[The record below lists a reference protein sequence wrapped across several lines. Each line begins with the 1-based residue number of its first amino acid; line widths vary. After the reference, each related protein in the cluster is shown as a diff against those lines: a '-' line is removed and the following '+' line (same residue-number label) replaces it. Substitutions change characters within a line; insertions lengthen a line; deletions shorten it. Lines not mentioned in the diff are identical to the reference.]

1 MQSSKKNVLQDLD
14 EAWLTEYTTEEP
26 SYNPLDILRTQ
37 DDDDFEKKLAWLL
50 TQPDFFS
57 FTCKHIFNVELLPF
71 QDVLLKELW
80 NRKYP
85 MYVATRGAGKTWLL
99 SLYALLRALIIP
111 NRKIIIAGASF
122 RQSKF
127 LHEYMENIWRNAPVL
142 RDLCDGD
149 SGPLRAPDVCKF
161 IINNS
166 IIQAL
171 PIGDGCVIPSTLV
184 TYNNKFGIIKDT
196 QFNIREVWGNNKFRS
211 IDYFIDNGVKPTKVV
226 RTDKGFEFEGTHNH
240 AMRIFKD
247 GQIIWCR
254 CDQMEVGDNILIDR
268 SYRWHSGDNDLS
280 LEDCY
285 KLGQSADMSGI
296 FNISQ
301 DKMTQYIR
309 GLYQSYGSNEVISIS
324 DQNLLKFMQYV
335 FLHYGLITSAI
346 ENSLILYENNNK
358 DLYRLLEIDTTSFLS
373 CSGWSDS
380 IFSIED
386 SECETYDIHVPDGNE
401 YCANGFFS
409 HNSKIR
415 GYRAH
420 DLIVDEF
427 ACISKDSFLQTD
439 RGLIKL
445 SDYLDGEAHSLMN
458 QNGDFEYPDTIY
470 RTPMVDVYRVKTM
483 YGYHIDCSSIH
494 QVLTNNGWKKCTDL
508 TDKDYV
514 SLGRND
520 YFPNDYITVDNT
532 PLDENLGWL
541 LGILVSEGTV
551 TNRNYISLNNTD
563 KKLIDSVKERIP
575 LGWVEKYKPAYK
587 DGRGWDC
594 KESWSL
600 TYSSVEYRSLL
611 RSYGLDYN
619 IALDKTIPSGIL
631 KSPKSVVIAFLS
643 GLYEGDGTA
652 FNCREEF
659 MARLYSSSRK
669 LVEVV
674 QLLLLK
680 FNILS
685 SIQDRTTELSDNIN
699 YMLVTRGSNAIK
711 LFDLL
716 DVIKWKNIIPVPSNV
731 QPRKPS
737 IRKNGERYVVATNFC
752 NKNKHIGTIDTEEES
767 VIAFNK
773 FWENRTEFIRV
784 ESVEKLP
791 EQQVL
796 YDFHMP
802 ETHSFIANGFI
813 QHNSHDRA
821 IFETVLAGFGNVAAN
836 TVESVKLQASKKK
849 ARISKLNDDSLFRDN
864 LLVKPN
870 QIIISGTAYYDF
882 HFFADYWKK
891 WKQIILSRGDMKKV
905 GEIFKGDVPED
916 FDHRDYSVIRLPYE
930 LIPRGFMDDANI
942 ARSRASVHSGIFEME
957 YGAVFAKDSKGFFK
971 RSLIDSCVANEH
983 NCINLPSGRVIFDA
997 MLSGDKTKKYIIAI
1011 DPASE
1016 VDNFAVVVIEINADH
1031 RRVVHCWTINR
1042 AAHIERVSLGLAK
1055 EDNYYSYCARKIR
1068 DLMKVFPTE
1077 RIMLDSQGG
1086 GIAVMEAMHDLSL
1099 LQENEVPIWPVID
1112 DKKYK
1117 DSDSKSGMHIIEMV
1131 NFASAEWT
1139 SEANHGL
1146 RKDMEDK
1153 ILLFPKF
1160 DPIILALAA
1169 EQDKI
1174 NNKNYDTLEDCVTEI
1189 EALKD
1194 ELVLIEITQTSN
1206 GRDRWDTPETKTSN
1220 NKKGRM
1226 RKDRYSALIMAN
1238 MGARQ
1243 LRVAEDLSSLGYG
1256 GFSRKSY
1263 GKEEI
1268 KADYIGPAWFT
1279 EAVEKSY
1286 SAY

>member
-1 MQSSKKNVLQDLD
+1 MKSSKNLLQDLD
-14 EAWLTEYTTEEP
+14 EAWLTEYTSEEP
-26 SYNPLDILRTQ
+26 AYNPLDILRTQ

-71 QDVLLKELW
+71 QDVILKELW

-85 MYVATRGAGKTWLL
+85 MYIATRGAGKTWLL

-142 RDLCDGD
+142 RDLCDND

-171 PIGDGCVIPSTLV
+171 PIGDG
-184 TYNNKFGIIKDT
+184 
-196 QFNIREVWGNNKFRS
+196 
-211 IDYFIDNGVKPTKVV
+211 
-226 RTDKGFEFEGTHNH
+226 
-240 AMRIFKD
+240 
-247 GQIIWCR
+247 
-254 CDQMEVGDNILIDR
+254 
-268 SYRWHSGDNDLS
+268 
-280 LEDCY
+280 
-285 KLGQSADMSGI
+285 
-296 FNISQ
+296 
-301 DKMTQYIR
+301 
-309 GLYQSYGSNEVISIS
+309 
-324 DQNLLKFMQYV
+324 
-335 FLHYGLITSAI
+335 
-346 ENSLILYENNNK
+346 
-358 DLYRLLEIDTTSFLS
+358 
-373 CSGWSDS
+373 
-380 IFSIED
+380 
-386 SECETYDIHVPDGNE
+386 
-401 YCANGFFS
+401 
-409 HNSKIR
+409 SKIR

-427 ACISKDSFLQTD
+427 A
-439 RGLIKL
+439 
-445 SDYLDGEAHSLMN
+445 
-458 QNGDFEYPDTIY
+458 
-470 RTPMVDVYRVKTM
+470 
-483 YGYHIDCSSIH
+483 
-494 QVLTNNGWKKCTDL
+494 
-508 TDKDYV
+508 
-514 SLGRND
+514 
-520 YFPNDYITVDNT
+520 
-532 PLDENLGWL
+532 
-541 LGILVSEGTV
+541 
-551 TNRNYISLNNTD
+551 
-563 KKLIDSVKERIP
+563 
-575 LGWVEKYKPAYK
+575 
-587 DGRGWDC
+587 
-594 KESWSL
+594 
-600 TYSSVEYRSLL
+600 
-611 RSYGLDYN
+611 
-619 IALDKTIPSGIL
+619 
-631 KSPKSVVIAFLS
+631 
-643 GLYEGDGTA
+643 
-652 FNCREEF
+652 
-659 MARLYSSSRK
+659 
-669 LVEVV
+669 
-674 QLLLLK
+674 
-680 FNILS
+680 
-685 SIQDRTTELSDNIN
+685 
-699 YMLVTRGSNAIK
+699 
-711 LFDLL
+711 
-716 DVIKWKNIIPVPSNV
+716 
-731 QPRKPS
+731 
-737 IRKNGERYVVATNFC
+737 
-752 NKNKHIGTIDTEEES
+752 
-767 VIAFNK
+767 
-773 FWENRTEFIRV
+773 
-784 ESVEKLP
+784 
-791 EQQVL
+791 
-796 YDFHMP
+796 
-802 ETHSFIANGFI
+802 
-813 QHNSHDRA
+813 SHDRA

-849 ARISKLNDDSLFRDN
+849 AKNAKLNDESLYRDN

-870 QIIISGTAYYDF
+870 QIVISGTAYYDF

-891 WKQIILSRGDMKKV
+891 WKQIIMSRGDSKRIM
-905 GEIFKGDVPED
+905 EIFKGDIPED
-916 FDHRDYSVIRLPYE
+916 FDYRDYSVIRLPYE
-930 LIPRGFMDDANI
+930 LIPKGFMDDANI

-971 RSLIDSCVANEH
+971 RSLIDSCVANEL
-983 NCINLPSGRVIFDA
+983 NNITLPSGKVVFDA

-1016 VDNFAVVVIEINADH
+1016 VDNFAVVIIEINADH

-1086 GIAVMEAMHDLSL
+1086 GIAVMEAMHDLSI

-1117 DSDSKSGMHIIEMV
+1117 ESDSKSGMHIIEMV

-1206 GRDRWDTPETKTSN
+1206 GRDRWDTPETKTAN

-1243 LRVAEDLSSLGYG
+1243 LRINNDLDNLGYG
-1256 GFSRKSY
+1256 GFSRKSHN
-1263 GKEEI
+1263 KEEV
-1268 KADYIGPAWFT
+1268 KVDYVGPAWFT
-1279 EAVEKSY
+1279 EAMQNAY